1 MKYFSLRIFS
11 LRIHFG
17 FLSILCLSLP
27 PLLLSGCIGS
37 GPAIH
42 EYALYS
48 TPGHASAGQ
57 QVVFKRSIMLMPVG
71 LPSINA
77 SPALLL
83 RPSLPALRP
92 SATHLWAGSLQEQL
106 TRVLAEDIRRQKIIQ
121 TVLTFPGPRFA
132 KPDMLLEVKLTRFDG
147 DLSRGFTCTG
157 IWTLSDNH
165 KKQVLVHRTFSATVP
180 VNSGDYSGYVTA
192 ASSAIAMLS
201 DKIGAFITTLALD
214 QP

>member
-1 MKYFSLRIFS
+1 MKYFIQPRAYTNSVIV
-11 LRIHFG
+11 
-17 FLSILCLSLP
+17 LCIVLLLP
-27 PLLLSGCIGS
+27 LLSGCIGN

-48 TPGHASAGQ
+48 IPEHGSAEQ
-57 QVVFKRSIMLMPVG
+57 RVVLKRSIMLMPVG
-71 LPSINA
+71 LPSINTN
-77 SPALLL
+77 PALLL

-106 TRVLAEDIRRQKIIQ
+106 TRVLAENIRRRKIMQ

-147 DLSRGFTCTG
+147 DLNTGFTCTG
-157 IWTLSDNH
+157 IWTLSDNQQKH
-165 KKQVLVHRTFSATVP
+165 VLTHQTFSATVP
-180 VNSGDYSGYVTA
+180 VTTGDYTGYVAA
-192 ASSAIAMLS
+192 ASSAIAKLS
-201 DKIGAFITTLALD
+201 EKIGAYMATPAPK